1 MEKWIRAR
9 YQPSLPLEGDH
20 RVTASPEHIALSRQA
35 AQEGAV
41 LLKNNGGLLPLA
53 PGSRVALFSKGS
65 FDYVKGGGGSGDVT
79 VAYVK
84 NLYDGLKSEDV
95 PLFEPLSDFYRDY
108 VEKRYAAGDVPGLM
122 AEPALPQTLVESA
135 QEGADVAVIVLS
147 RFSGEGWDREPVFY
161 QEPDYPWPDELNM
174 PRKAKAVFP
183 RGDYYLTD
191 EERAMVEQVCT
202 AFDKVVVVLNVGGVV
217 DVSWFWEDDRI
228 SSALLAYQGGMEG
241 GAAIAALLT
250 GKANPCGKLPDTF
263 ARDLSDYPSTE
274 HFHDSPHYVDYT
286 EDIYVGYR
294 YFETIPGAA
303 ERVCY
308 PFGYGLSYTSF
319 ALETVSAGGSNGR
332 VEVSVR
338 VTNTGKR
345 AGREVVQ
352 LYYQAPW
359 GLLQKP
365 KRCLAAFQKT
375 KLLEPGESQTVEL
388 TFAVSDM
395 ASFDDLGKIAPS
407 AWVLEKGRYPLY
419 MGTSVRDTVELDWAW
434 EQPETV
440 VLARLSASLAPSR
453 LEKRL
458 LADGSYEA
466 LPAAPEVD
474 TNANLFQPLTA
485 AQSEAVAPAV
495 SGRGRW
501 MLTQPFAEGVQPLS
515 AVVEGRLTLDEFMAQ
530 LSDGDLIHLLGGQPN
545 VGVSNTFGLGNLPEY
560 GVPNL
565 TTADGPAGLR
575 IQPEVGVCTT
585 AWPCATLL
593 AASWDPEL
601 TAQVGAAAAA
611 EVKENNISVWLAP
624 AVNIHRSPLCGRDF
638 EYYSEDPLLTGRLA
652 GAMVRGIQSQNVAAT
667 VKHFACNNKETNRK
681 YSDSRLSQ
689 RALRE
694 IYLKAFE
701 IIVQEE
707 RPWAIMSSY
716 NVINGQRASE
726 SRELLT
732 TILRE
737 EWGYTGLVMSDW
749 WTRGEHYKELLA
761 GNDLKMA
768 NGYPER
774 VEEAIKLGAVN
785 RSDLE
790 TCARR
795 VLELILKI
803 D

>member
-9 YQPSLPLEGDH
+9 YQPNLPLEGDR
-20 RVTASPEHIALSRQA
+20 RVTASPEHIALSRRA

-41 LLKNNGGLLPLA
+41 LLKNNGNLLPLA
-53 PGSRVALFSKGS
+53 PDARVALFGKGS

-84 NLYDGLKSEDV
+84 NMYDGLKEEGIS
-95 PLFEPLSDFYRDY
+95 LYEPLSDFYRDY
-108 VEKRYAAGDVPGLM
+108 VERRYEAGDVPGLM
-122 AEPALPQTLVESA
+122 SEPELPQSLVDSA
-135 QEGADVAVIVLS
+135 RGNADVAVIVLS
-147 RFSGEGWDREPVFY
+147 RFSGEGWGREPVFY

-174 PRKAKAVFP
+174 PRKAKDIFP
-183 RGDYYLTD
+183 RGDYYLTG
-191 EERAMVEQVCT
+191 EEQRVVNQVRA
-202 AFDKVVVVLNVGGVV
+202 AFDKVAVVLNAGGVV
-217 DVSWFWEDDRI
+217 DVSWFREDDRI
-228 SSALLAYQGGMEG
+228 SSALLAWQGGMEG
-241 GAAIAALLT
+241 GGAIAALLT

-263 ARDLSDYPSTE
+263 ARDLSDYPSTAR
-274 HFHDSPHYVDYT
+274 FHDSPHYVEYS

-294 YFETIPGAA
+294 YFETLPGAA

-319 ALETVSAGGSNGR
+319 ALETAGTGAENGR
-332 VEVSVR
+332 IRVDVQ
-338 VTNTGKR
+338 VTNTGTCPGK
-345 AGREVVQ
+345 EVVQ
-352 LYYQAPW
+352 LYYSAPW

-365 KRCLAAFQKT
+365 RRCLAAFQKT
-375 KLLEPGESQTVEL
+375 ALLEPGESETVKL
-388 TFAVSDM
+388 SFAIADM

-407 AWVLEKGRYPLY
+407 AWVLEKGRYALY
-419 MGTSVRDTVELDWAW
+419 MGTSVRDAGELDWAW
-434 EQPETV
+434 EQKETETV
-440 VLARLSASLAPSR
+440 RQCGDVLAPSH
-453 LEKRL
+453 LAERL
-458 LADGSYEA
+458 LADGSYEK
-466 LPAAPEVD
+466 LPAAPAVD

-485 AQSEAVAPAV
+485 AQSEAVAPAAP
-495 SGRGRW
+495 GRGRW

-515 AVVEGRLTLDEFMAQ
+515 AVAEGKLTLEEFMAQ
-530 LSDGDLIHLLGGQPN
+530 LSDDDLIHLLGGQPN

-575 IQPEVGVCTT
+575 VQPEVGICTT

-593 AASWDPEL
+593 AATWDPEL
-601 TAQVGAAAAA
+601 TARVGAAAAA

-624 AVNIHRSPLCGRDF
+624 AVNIHRSPLCGRNF

-652 GAMVRGIQSQNVAAT
+652 GAMVRGIQSQHIAAT

-694 IYLKAFE
+694 IYLRAFE
-701 IIVQEE
+701 IIVREE
-707 RPWAIMSSY
+707 QPWAIMSSY

-737 EWGYTGLVMSDW
+737 EWGYAGLVMSDW

-774 VEEAIKLGAVN
+774 VEEAVRLGAVS

-795 VLELILKI
+795 VLELILEI